1 MSQCALYGQ
10 FLHFFFRKIR
20 LIAKIAKTV
29 MIKMT
34 MNILNKH
41 PYLIDDE
48 SYDPSDKKLKDSTD
62 DCISQRS

>member
-10 FLHFFFRKIR
+10 FLHFFLMKMR

-34 MNILNKH
+34 INISKKH

-48 SYDPSDKKLKDSTD
+48 SHDPSDKKLKDSTD

>member
-10 FLHFFFRKIR
+10 FLHFFFKKMR

-34 MNILNKH
+34 INILNKH
-41 PYLIDDE
+41 PYFIDDE
-48 SYDPSDKKLKDSTD
+48 SYDPSDEKL
-62 DCISQRS
+62 